1 MTYQNKYPVVLL
13 HGMFGFGQ
21 QQITNDVL
29 PYFGLWTTD
38 VRKMFIDMGVPCVAP
53 SMGPFTSAWNRA
65 CEIYAQ
71 LFGGTVTLCFPS
83 GARKMRTA
91 TSSKST

>member
-21 QQITNDVL
+21 QQITNDFL

-53 SMGPFTSAWNRA
+53 SMGGRA
-65 CEIYAQ
+65 
-71 LFGGTVTLCFPS
+71 LR
-83 GARKMRTA
+83 GAFDGPVHVCLEPLL
-91 TSSKST
+91 

>member
-65 CEIYAQ
+65 C
-71 LFGGTVTLCFPS
+71 
-83 GARKMRTA
+83 
-91 TSSKST
+91 

>member
-38 VRKMFIDMGVPCVAP
+38 VRKMFIDMGVPC
-53 SMGPFTSAWNRA
+53 
-65 CEIYAQ
+65 
-71 LFGGTVTLCFPS
+71 L
-83 GARKMRTA
+83 
-91 TSSKST
+91 

>member
-29 PYFGLWTTD
+29 PYFSS
-38 VRKMFIDMGVPCVAP
+38 RKHVEENEELEESEENFHP
-53 SMGPFTSAWNRA
+53 SKNHKISHF
-65 CEIYAQ
+65 Q
-71 LFGGTVTLCFPS
+71 
-83 GARKMRTA
+83 RKVLLLYPYKT
-91 TSSKST
+91 